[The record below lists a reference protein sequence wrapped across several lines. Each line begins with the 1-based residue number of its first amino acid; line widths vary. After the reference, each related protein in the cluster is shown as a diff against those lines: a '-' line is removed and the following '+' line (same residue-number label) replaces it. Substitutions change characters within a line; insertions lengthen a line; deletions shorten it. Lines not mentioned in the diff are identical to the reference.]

1 MEEAVRA
8 RGSAREA
15 IEDITP
21 ARLREYIDGLLES
34 SGIIPGVL
42 TLLSVRTGD
51 DDVSASEIERRA
63 AGVQLIYE
71 GLRLT
76 RTLAHDEPWNAE
88 SSHTESN
95 IAVLAADVMVSRGF
109 SLLART
115 EAAETAVRT
124 VKSFGRDQTTENSDG
139 ALEIDVFE
147 LAIVAGTT
155 ATGDDRPTGTR
166 RYAEQLAATVAEHE
180 SSSNLPDD
188 TVDRLAKLSR
198 RRPNHIDEPPSS
210 ATDP

>member
-8 RGSAREA
+8 RGAAREA

-21 ARLREYIDGLLES
+21 ARLREYIDGLLEA

-42 TLLSVRTGD
+42 TLLSVRAGD
-51 DDVSASEIERRA
+51 DDVSASEVESRA
-63 AGVQLIYE
+63 TGVQLIYE

-76 RTLAHDEPWNAE
+76 RRLAHDEPWDGE
-88 SSHTESN
+88 PPHTESN

-124 VKSFGRDQTTENSDG
+124 VKSFGRDQTAENGEG

-155 ATGDDRPTGTR
+155 ATGGDRPAGTR

-180 SSSNLPDD
+180 STSNLPDD
-188 TVDRLAKLSR
+188 TVERLTKLSGR
-198 RRPNHIDEPPSS
+198 RTNHVDEPPSS
-210 ATDP
+210 TTDP

>member
-15 IEDITP
+15 VEDITP
-21 ARLREYIDGLLES
+21 AQLRNYIDGLLES
-34 SGIIPGVL
+34 SGIVPGVL
-42 TLLSVRTGD
+42 TLLSVRAVGN
-51 DDVSASEIERRA
+51 DVDTSEVERRA

-71 GLRLT
+71 GLQLT

-88 SSHTESN
+88 SPHTESN

-115 EAAETAVRT
+115 EAADTAVQT
-124 VKSFGRDQTTENSDG
+124 VKSFGRDQTDG
-139 ALEIDVFE
+139 QDDHALETDVFE

-155 ATGDDRPTGTR
+155 AAGRSRPVGTR
-166 RYAEQLAATVAEHE
+166 QYAEQLTTSVSNHE
-180 SSSNLPDD
+180 SETTLPDD
-188 TVDRLAKLSR
+188 TEEVLGKLSR
-198 RRPNHIDEPPSS
+198 RRPSHVDEPTSYT
-210 ATDP
+210 TDP